1 MKRFEVR
8 VVAPAQ
14 GAGDAGSGASMRT
27 LMLDAADVADARQQ
41 VARMGFRLSTI
52 KVVRFRLDLGFGA
65 NSSFSLVLFLQEL
78 LALLRAGL
86 GIVEA
91 LDALSDKATEAQ
103 TKAVLVRV
111 LTAVREG
118 RRFSV
123 ALAEQAA
130 VFPALLIGMIKAS
143 EGTSDLP
150 HALSRYLEYR
160 QRMDAVRS
168 KVISASIYPVI
179 LLAVGSLVTIFLIAY
194 VVPKFAEVYEGSGRQ
209 LPLLSQWMLLAGRA
223 MAAHAATASAFAVG
237 ALVVLVGGLRWL
249 WRQGVIGSVLL
260 RIPGV
265 GVRLRVFELAR
276 VYRTLG
282 MLLSGGIPLVAAL
295 QTVDEILSTRW
306 REKLAAARAQII
318 AGSSLCVAFER
329 VGLTTPISLRLL
341 AVGERS
347 GSLGTM
353 LEQSA
358 AFHDGEIER
367 WIDQFTRSF
376 EPLLMAAI
384 GLVVGVIVVM
394 LYMPIFDLAG
404 GLQ

>member
-1 MKRFEVR
+1 
-8 VVAPAQ
+8 
-14 GAGDAGSGASMRT
+14 
-27 LMLDAADVADARQQ
+27 
-41 VARMGFRLSTI
+41 
-52 KVVRFRLDLGFGA
+52 
-65 NSSFSLVLFLQEL
+65 
-78 LALLRAGL
+78 
-86 GIVEA
+86 
-91 LDALSDKATEAQ
+91 
-103 TKAVLVRV
+103 
-111 LTAVREG
+111 
-118 RRFSV
+118 
-123 ALAEQAA
+123 
-130 VFPALLIGMIKAS
+130 
-143 EGTSDLP
+143 
-150 HALSRYLEYR
+150 
-160 QRMDAVRS
+160 MDAVRS

-179 LLAVGSLVTIFLIAY
+179 LLAVGGLVTIFLIAY

-223 MAAHAATASAFAVG
+223 MAAHVATASAFAVG
-237 ALVVLVGGLRWL
+237 ALIALGGGLRWL
-249 WRQGVIGSVLL
+249 WRQGVIGSALL

>member
-1 MKRFEVR
+1 
-8 VVAPAQ
+8 
-14 GAGDAGSGASMRT
+14 
-27 LMLDAADVADARQQ
+27 MLDAVDEADARQQ

-52 KVVRFRLDLGFGA
+52 KVERFRLDLGLGA
-65 NSSFSLVLFLQEL
+65 KSSFSLVLFLQEL

-103 TKAVLVRV
+103 TKAVLVRM
-111 LTAVREG
+111 LMAVREG

-179 LLAVGSLVTIFLIAY
+179 LLAVGGLVTIFLIAY

-223 MAAHAATASAFAVG
+223 VAAHAATASALAVG
-237 ALVVLVGGLRWL
+237 ALLVLVGGLRWL
-249 WRQGVIGSVLL
+249 WRQGVIGSALL

>member
-1 MKRFEVR
+1 M
-8 VVAPAQ
+8 VAPAP
-14 GAGDAGSGASMRT
+14 GAGDAGSAASMRT
-27 LMLDAADVADARQQ
+27 LTLDAADEADARQQ

-52 KVVRFRLDLGFGA
+52 KVVRFRLDLGLGA
-65 NSSFSLVLFLQEL
+65 KSSFSLVLFLQEL

-91 LDALSDKATEAQ
+91 LDALSDKASEAQ
-103 TKAVLVRV
+103 TKALLVRV

-179 LLAVGSLVTIFLIAY
+179 LLAVGGLVTIFLIAY

-237 ALVVLVGGLRWL
+237 AIFLLVGGLRWL
-249 WRQGVIGSVLL
+249 WRQGVIGSALL

>member
-1 MKRFEVR
+1 
-8 VVAPAQ
+8 
-14 GAGDAGSGASMRT
+14 
-27 LMLDAADVADARQQ
+27 MLDAADEADARQQ

-52 KVVRFRLDLGFGA
+52 KVERFRLDVGLGA
-65 NSSFSLVLFLQEL
+65 KSSFSLVLFLQEL

-103 TKAVLVRV
+103 TKAVLTRV

-179 LLAVGSLVTIFLIAY
+179 LLAVGGLVTIFLIAY

-237 ALVVLVGGLRWL
+237 ALFFLVGGLRWL
-249 WRQGVIGSVLL
+249 WRQGLIGSALL

>member
-1 MKRFEVR
+1 MKRFEAR
-8 VVAPAQ
+8 VVAPVQ
-14 GAGDAGSGASMRT
+14 GAGDAGSAASMRT
-27 LMLDAADVADARQQ
+27 LTLDAADEADARQQ

-52 KVVRFRLDLGFGA
+52 KVVRFRLDLGLGA
-65 NSSFSLVLFLQEL
+65 KSSFSLVLFLQEL

-91 LDALSDKATEAQ
+91 LDALFDKATEVQ
-103 TKAVLVRV
+103 TKAVLARV

-130 VFPALLIGMIKAS
+130 VFPALLIGMTKAS

-179 LLAVGSLVTIFLIAY
+179 LLAVGGLVTIFLIAY

-223 MAAHAATASAFAVG
+223 MAAHAATASALAVG
-237 ALVVLVGGLRWL
+237 ALFALVGGLRWL
-249 WRQGVIGSVLL
+249 WRQGVIGSALL

>member
-1 MKRFEVR
+1 VKRFEAR

-14 GAGDAGSGASMRT
+14 GSADAGSGASMRT
-27 LMLDAADVADARQQ
+27 LMLDAVDEADARQQ

-52 KVVRFRLDLGFGA
+52 KVERFRLDLGLGA
-65 NSSFSLVLFLQEL
+65 KSSFSLVLFLQEL

-91 LDALSDKATEAQ
+91 LEALSDKATEAQ
-103 TKAVLVRV
+103 TKAVLVRM
-111 LTAVREG
+111 LMAVREG

-179 LLAVGSLVTIFLIAY
+179 LLAVGGLVTIFLIAY

-223 MAAHAATASAFAVG
+223 MAAHAATASALAVG
-237 ALVVLVGGLRWL
+237 ALLVLVGGLRWL
-249 WRQGVIGSVLL
+249 WRQGVIGSALL

>member
-1 MKRFEVR
+1 MKRFEAR

-14 GAGDAGSGASMRT
+14 GSGDARSAVSMRT
-27 LMLDAADVADARQQ
+27 LTLDAADEADARQQ
-41 VARMGFRLSTI
+41 VARMGFRISTI
-52 KVVRFRLDLGFGA
+52 KVERFRLDLGLGA
-65 NSSFSLVLFLQEL
+65 KSTFSLVLFLQEL

-103 TKAVLVRV
+103 TKAVLARV

-179 LLAVGSLVTIFLIAY
+179 LLAVGGLVTIFLIAY

-223 MAAHAATASAFAVG
+223 MAAHAATASALAVG
-237 ALVVLVGGLRWL
+237 ALLALVGGLRWL
-249 WRQGVIGSVLL
+249 WRQGVIGSALL

>member
-1 MKRFEVR
+1 M
-8 VVAPAQ
+8 APAQ
-14 GAGDAGSGASMRT
+14 GSGDARSAVSMRT
-27 LMLDAADVADARQQ
+27 LTLDAADEADARQQ
-41 VARMGFRLSTI
+41 VARMGFRISTI
-52 KVVRFRLDLGFGA
+52 KVERFRLDLGLGA
-65 NSSFSLVLFLQEL
+65 KSTFSLVLFLQEL

-103 TKAVLVRV
+103 TKAVLARV

-179 LLAVGSLVTIFLIAY
+179 LLAVGGLVTIFLIAY

-223 MAAHAATASAFAVG
+223 MAAHAATASALAVG
-237 ALVVLVGGLRWL
+237 ALLALVGGLRWL
-249 WRQGVIGSVLL
+249 WRQGVIGSALL